1 MLQPRVLVHSAGLL
15 FGCGKVSL
23 ALPLLNT
30 LLQKIHLTK
39 LQRPLITEKIMDVFA
54 KLALGLVLKSLA
66 LGLVLKSLALGLVL
80 ESLYRPWLGQWNGGA
95 DGWILENH
103 RDAPVADLQQMLHTD
118 GGLAVQAAGGSS
130 RQIVLLSSRVLKSV
144 KFLQAILGSKEE

>member
-80 ESLYRPWLGQWNGGA
+80 KSLALGLVFMQLSWVLVLK
-95 DGWILENH
+95 W
-103 RDAPVADLQQMLHTD
+103 LQQ
-118 GGLAVQAAGGSS
+118 
-130 RQIVLLSSRVLKSV
+130 
-144 KFLQAILGSKEE
+144 